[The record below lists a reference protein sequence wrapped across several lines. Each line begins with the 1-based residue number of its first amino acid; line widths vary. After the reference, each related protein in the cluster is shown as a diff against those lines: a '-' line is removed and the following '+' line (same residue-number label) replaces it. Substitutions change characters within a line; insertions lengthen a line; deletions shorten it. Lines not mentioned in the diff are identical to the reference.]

1 MLSIKIIC
9 GIIALL
15 AAWALIFRKQ
25 LVYEF
30 NRWMREYAFSDQWVI
45 FSGTRVAVL
54 LFVLGAL
61 ALFSGI
67 ETINQTQV
75 LKPSVVSKM
84 LAGNLEDF
92 KLKKFDRVIQKSQL
106 IIKSYP
112 DNQGAREYLIG
123 AYFATHQSEKAKE
136 EIQNL
141 VAINPNYNFREGFLS
156 PYKIRVVKKLK

>member
-1 MLSIKIIC
+1 MLSLKIIC
-9 GIIALL
+9 GIFALL

-54 LFVLGAL
+54 MFILGAL

-84 LAGNLEDF
+84 LVGTYEDF
-92 KLKKFDRVIQKSQL
+92 KQKKFDRVIQKSEL
-106 IIKSYP
+106 ILKSYP
-112 DNQGAREYLIG
+112 ENQGAREYLIG
-123 AYFATHQSEKAKE
+123 AYFATHQSEKVKE
-136 EIQNL
+136 EIQSL
-141 VAINPNYNFREGFLS
+141 IAYNPTYNFRQGFLA
-156 PYKIRVVKKLK
+156 PYKIRVVKQSK